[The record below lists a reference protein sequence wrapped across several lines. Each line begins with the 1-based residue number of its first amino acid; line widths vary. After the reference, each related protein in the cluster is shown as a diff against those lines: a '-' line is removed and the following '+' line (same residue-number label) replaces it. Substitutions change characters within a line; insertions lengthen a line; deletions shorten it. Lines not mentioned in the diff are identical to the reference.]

1 MRRMQKF
8 SEIKAECK
16 IFRKKGNIQDAPQDA
31 PFLGG
36 CFLLTFIRVHF
47 KFGYL
52 LVKLLFDKPILMKWT
67 GLMTDHEVQ

>member
-1 MRRMQKF
+1 MA
-8 SEIKAECK
+8 S
-16 IFRKKGNIQDAPQDA
+16 
-31 PFLGG
+31 LGG
-36 CFLLTFIRVHF
+36 YFLLTFMRVHF